1 MKKYW
6 NKLAFAAAAL
16 LVLGTT
22 ACGDDDESVPAYY
35 YGNYAYIYYQLYPE
49 TIDAPALA
57 ATHDARGVMANGLF
71 ANFHVR
77 LKKPVETDMQIR
89 FGIDEAAVDPETQNL
104 LPPSAL
110 SFMALHP
117 TSGEVTEEIII
128 PAGSTETEV
137 RVVLKDTEFATV
149 SKDAARYIAPVYI
162 AEISGDPKVKI
173 SSNRNLVDYTLS
185 VGDYIPNA
193 LSVALASGEKTSVIK
208 GTGPSDLVNTY
219 FGDMIVSLRYPSEKD
234 VKVTFEP
241 DFSLNGET
249 DQAIPRS
256 AVSFSVNGQAVSGN
270 SITIPAGSSS
280 VTLKAQLTDASFMNE
295 TGGEYQLPLTVKA
308 VEGDEIE
315 FDATFFYRI
324 KQAALEYT
332 EPTSGHLETER
343 SGYTITPGSD
353 VPISNVTTRLI
364 DGNTGTF
371 CHAGSNKLDFAVDFG
386 TYKDVIGIKLQSY
399 YDYEMYAVRNG
410 NIYTSEDGTNWT
422 LLYEL
427 SDDLPKISPQY
438 ISFPVVHTRHLRVEL
453 TKSWYSSGSYIYLSE
468 FYIYVK

>member
-1 MKKYW
+1 M
-6 NKLAFAAAAL
+6 
-16 LVLGTT
+16 
-22 ACGDDDESVPAYY
+22 
-35 YGNYAYIYYQLYPE
+35 
-49 TIDAPALA
+49 
-57 ATHDARGVMANGLF
+57 
-71 ANFHVR
+71 
-77 LKKPVETDMQIR
+77 
-89 FGIDEAAVDPETQNL
+89 
-104 LPPSAL
+104 
-110 SFMALHP
+110 
-117 TSGEVTEEIII
+117 
-128 PAGSTETEV
+128 
-137 RVVLKDTEFATV
+137 
-149 SKDAARYIAPVYI
+149 
-162 AEISGDPKVKI
+162 
-173 SSNRNLVDYTLS
+173 
-185 VGDYIPNA
+185 
-193 LSVALASGEKTSVIK
+193 
-208 GTGPSDLVNTY
+208 
-219 FGDMIVSLRYPSEKD
+219 
-234 VKVTFEP
+234 
-241 DFSLNGET
+241 
-249 DQAIPRS
+249 
-256 AVSFSVNGQAVSGN
+256 NGQAVSGN

>member
-1 MKKYW
+1 M
-6 NKLAFAAAAL
+6 
-16 LVLGTT
+16 
-22 ACGDDDESVPAYY
+22 
-35 YGNYAYIYYQLYPE
+35 
-49 TIDAPALA
+49 
-57 ATHDARGVMANGLF
+57 
-71 ANFHVR
+71 
-77 LKKPVETDMQIR
+77 
-89 FGIDEAAVDPETQNL
+89 
-104 LPPSAL
+104 
-110 SFMALHP
+110 
-117 TSGEVTEEIII
+117 TEEIII

-149 SKDAARYIAPVYI
+149 SKDATRYIAPVYI

-173 SSNRNLVDYTLS
+173 SSNRNLVNYTLS

-234 VKVTFEP
+234 VKVTFEQ

-308 VEGDEIE
+308 IEGDEIE

-343 SGYTITPGSD
+343 SGYRITPGSD